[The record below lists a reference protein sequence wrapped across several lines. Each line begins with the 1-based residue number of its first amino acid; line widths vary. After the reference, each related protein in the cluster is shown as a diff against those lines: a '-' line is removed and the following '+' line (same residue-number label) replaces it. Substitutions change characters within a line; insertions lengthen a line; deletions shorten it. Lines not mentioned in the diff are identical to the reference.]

1 MKEGWEVNV
10 VSCLKLPW
18 KILSPNSLWVN
29 WVKAYLIRKGSLW
42 MLKDNTQAGS
52 WMWRKVLKYR
62 EIAKS
67 FYKVEVRNGDKTS
80 FWYETWSSLG
90 CLQDGGCI
98 VIGILINATVAECR
112 SHRRRQHRDL
122 MLNKVEEE
130 IEKYKANLVDEEDV
144 SLWRNEKGRYKRR
157 FSTRGTWFCI
167 RERYLECHWHKVI

>member
-1 MKEGWEVNV
+1 MG
-10 VSCLKLPW
+10 CLK
-18 KILSPNSLWVN
+18 
-29 WVKAYLIRKGSLW
+29 
-42 MLKDNTQAGS
+42 
-52 WMWRKVLKYR
+52 
-62 EIAKS
+62 
-67 FYKVEVRNGDKTS
+67 
-80 FWYETWSSLG
+80 
-90 CLQDGGCI
+90 DGGCI
-98 VIGILINATVAECR
+98 VIGILINARVAESR